1 MNIKSMLATTLYSVV
16 LSLVFQASVQA
27 TEILAHRGAS
37 GMYPQGTWLAFQ
49 KALEQGSD
57 QLELDVHLSKDQH
70 IIINHDAD
78 LLANVG
84 ITDAIKDLTL
94 AQLRALDAGHEFSSD
109 GGASYPFR
117 GLGLSL
123 LTLNELFDYFPHEQ
137 FNIEIKAND
146 KVLSEKLWALIE
158 QQNLQDSVVV
168 ASQHTK
174 AMNHFRDV
182 SNGDVKTS
190 ATIAELVLASVA
202 WSSGFGWAYK
212 PKFDVAQIPYA
223 IITKPYINFFH
234 KKGVRVDVWTVND
247 MDDIERSLDLGVD
260 SIIGDYP
267 DRIYQALV
275 NIGERP
281 EL

>member
-1 MNIKSMLATTLYSVV
+1 MIKNVFVNCLFSAALLLAFMY
-16 LSLVFQASVQA
+16 QVQA

-49 KALEQGSD
+49 KALEQGAD
-57 QLELDVHLSKDQH
+57 QLELDVHLSKDQY

-78 LLANVG
+78 LEANVG
-84 ITDAIKDLTL
+84 IADKIKDLTL
-94 AQLRALDAGHEFSSD
+94 AQLKELDAGHEFSKD
-109 GGASYPFR
+109 DGASYPFR

-123 LTLNELFDYFPHEQ
+123 LTLNEFIDYFPNEKM
-137 FNIEIKAND
+137 NIEIKAND
-146 KVLSEKLWALIE
+146 KILSEKLWSLILE
-158 QQNLQDSVVV
+158 REIQDNVVV

-174 AMNHFRDV
+174 AMNHFRDI
-182 SNGDVKTS
+182 SDGDVKTS
-190 ATIAELVLASVA
+190 ATIAELVVASVA
-202 WSSGFGWAYK
+202 WSTGFSWAYK
-212 PKFDVAQIPYA
+212 PKFEVAQIPYA
-223 IITKPYINFFH
+223 IITKPYIKFFH
-234 KKGVRVDVWTVND
+234 KKGVRADVWTVND
-247 MDDIERSLDLGVD
+247 VDDIERALDLGVD

>member
-1 MNIKSMLATTLYSVV
+1 MVKNYFIHILVSAALLM
-16 LSLVFQASVQA
+16 VFQYQVQA

-37 GMYPQGTWLAFQ
+37 GNYPQGTWLAFQ
-49 KALEQGSD
+49 KALDQGAD
-57 QLELDVHLSKDQH
+57 QLELDVHLSKDSH

-78 LLANVG
+78 LNANVG
-84 ITDAIKDLTL
+84 INDDIKGLTL
-94 AQLRALDAGHEFSSD
+94 AQIKELDAGHEFTSD
-109 GGASYPFR
+109 EGASYPFR
-117 GLGLSL
+117 GIGLSL
-123 LTLNELFDYFPHEQ
+123 LTLPEFMDYFPYEKI
-137 FNIEIKAND
+137 NIEIKAND
-146 KVLSEKLWALIE
+146 KALSEALWTLIE
-158 QQNLQDSVVV
+158 ARDMQDSVVV

-182 SNGDVKTS
+182 SDGDVKTS

-202 WSSGFGWAYK
+202 WSTGFGWAYK
-212 PKFDVAQIPYA
+212 PKFEVAQIPYA
-223 IITKPYINFFH
+223 IITQPYINFFH
-234 KKGVRVDVWTVND
+234 KKGVRADVWTVND
-247 MDDIERSLDLGVD
+247 MDDIERALELGVD

>member
-1 MNIKSMLATTLYSVV
+1 MIKKTFTSILLSAALLML
-16 LSLVFQASVQA
+16 FQAQVQA

-37 GMYPQGTWLAFQ
+37 GHYPQGTWLAFQ
-49 KALEQGSD
+49 KALDQGAD
-57 QLELDVHLSKDQH
+57 QLELDVHLSKDSH
-70 IIINHDAD
+70 IIINHDSD
-78 LLANVG
+78 LEANVG
-84 ITDAIKDLTL
+84 INDAIKDLTL
-94 AQLRALDAGHEFSSD
+94 AQLQSLDAGHEFSKD
-109 GGASYPFR
+109 NGASYPFR
-117 GLGLSL
+117 GIGLSL
-123 LTLNELFDYFPHEQ
+123 LTLPEFMDYFPHEKI
-137 FNIEIKAND
+137 NIEIKAND
-146 KVLSEKLWALIE
+146 KALAEKLWELIE
-158 QQNLQDSVVV
+158 ARDMQDNVVV

-182 SNGDVKTS
+182 SDGDVKTS

-202 WSSGFGWAYK
+202 WSTGFGWAYK
-212 PKFDVAQIPYA
+212 PKFEVAQIPYA
-223 IITKPYINFFH
+223 IITQPYINFFH
-234 KKGVRVDVWTVND
+234 KKGVRADVWTVND